1 MKYFYL
7 LLLSIIP
14 AAVFSQTN
22 FQKGYIIKA
31 AGDTVSGYIDNREW
45 NVNPEVIKFKLSQGD
60 VKVVQYK
67 PADVKGFVISG
78 INEYQSYTGYIS
90 MGKTQ
95 GTQLSSGIDT
105 TTANVSVFLKLLAN
119 GENVKLYAYTDQV
132 KPRYFVQENGQQPV
146 ELKYNVF
153 YSNKI
158 EDTGILSTQIYK
170 GQLSLLAKK
179 YAPDNTKLNLLI
191 TRAEYSAAQ
200 LTAIVNTINN
210 NKSIP
215 VKALEYPHFRLFAGA
230 GFGVSKSKFDGSP
243 EFATANSSSST
254 APVFDAGI
262 DFLPQPHSQR
272 FIVRAE
278 LLYTSANSNF
288 EADHAGPVDKYTA
301 TIKQRTFA
309 VLPQVIYNFYN
320 SENVKIYAGL
330 GLSANFS
337 SYKTTKSVTV
347 DTYTVN
353 YNNIFDFNT
362 AWVSVPVEAGVI
374 LNKRLDIIARY
385 LLPADYG
392 EGDYNVRVSNLQI
405 GAHWLFGKH

>member
-7 LLLSIIP
+7 LLFSIIP

-31 AGDTVSGYIDNREW
+31 AGDTVRGYIDNREW
-45 NVNPEVIKFKLSQGD
+45 NINPEVIKFKAPPGD
-60 VKVVQYK
+60 VKAVQYK
-67 PADVKGFVISG
+67 PADIKAFVISG

-105 TTANVSVFLKLLAN
+105 TTINASVFLKLLAY
-119 GENVKLYAYTDQV
+119 GENVKLYAYTDQI

-153 YSNKI
+153 FSNKI
-158 EDTGILSTQIYK
+158 EDSGILSTQVYK
-170 GQLSLLAKK
+170 GQLSVLAKK
-179 YAPDNTKLNLLI
+179 YMPGNEKLTTLI

-200 LTAIVNTINN
+200 LTVIVNAINN
-210 NKSIP
+210 SKSTP
-215 VKALEYPHFRLFAGA
+215 VKSSEIPHFRLFVGA

-278 LLYTSANSNF
+278 LLYTRANSNF
-288 EADHAGPVDKYTA
+288 EADQAGPVDKYTA
-301 TIKQRTFA
+301 TITQRTFA

-320 SENVKIYAGL
+320 SESVKIYAGL
-330 GLSANFS
+330 GVSANFS

-362 AWVSVPVEAGVI
+362 AWVSIPVEAGVI
-374 LNKRLDIIARY
+374 LNKRLDIMARY
-385 LLPADYG
+385 LLPSDYG
-392 EGDYNVRVSNLQI
+392 GGDYNVRVSSFQI
-405 GAHWLFGKH
+405 GAHWFFGKH